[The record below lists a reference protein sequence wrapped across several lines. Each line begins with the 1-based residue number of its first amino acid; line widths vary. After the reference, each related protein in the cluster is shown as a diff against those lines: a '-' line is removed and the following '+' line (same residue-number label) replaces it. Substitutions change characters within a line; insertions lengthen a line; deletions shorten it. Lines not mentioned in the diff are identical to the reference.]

1 MCRKMIRSFNRPNK
15 TDYDQ
20 LIAAFK
26 RSYFKQPETIWALA
40 KSLWSET
47 QALNETVLDFVSRIK
62 KLAHQLKADNEQIN
76 HAVQAGLQPHLRFKI
91 SCVTNGTN

>member
-1 MCRKMIRSFNRPNK
+1 MVVVLTDQIK

-26 RSYFKQPETIWALA
+26 RSYFKQPETSWALA

-47 QALNETVLDFVSRIK
+47 PAPNETVLDFVSRIK
-62 KLAHQLKADNEQIN
+62 KLAHQLKEDDEQIN
-76 HAVQAGLQPHLRFKI
+76 HAVLAGLQPHLRLAVLK
-91 SCVTNGTN
+91 T